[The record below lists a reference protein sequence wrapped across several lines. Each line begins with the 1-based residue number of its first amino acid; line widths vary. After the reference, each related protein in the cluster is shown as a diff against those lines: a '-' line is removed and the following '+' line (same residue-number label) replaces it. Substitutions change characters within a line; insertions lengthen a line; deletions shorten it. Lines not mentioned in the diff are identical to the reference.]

1 MAEEFLGKEIPP
13 VKGLCIRTLDDP
25 RITERI
31 RVLDQ
36 HCLPVKYGDKYY
48 DTYVRGGMHGYNQL
62 AYFHDLL
69 IGCICCRLEPT
80 DDEKTHKLYIMTITV
95 LEPYRRKKIG
105 SLLLRK
111 IMEMALHETRFR
123 VSEVALN
130 VQVGSPALHFYE
142 SFGFTE
148 VELVEDY
155 YTDLEVKKAHL
166 LHKLLPEMA
175 HNGKQQQHQ
184 QKKKKH

>member
-1 MAEEFLGKEIPP
+1 MAEDFLPPELPP
-13 VKGLCIRTLDDP
+13 VKGLCIRTFDDP
-25 RITERI
+25 RIAERI

-36 HCLPVKYGDKYY
+36 HCLPVRYAEKYY
-48 DTYVRGGMHGYNQL
+48 DMYVRGGMHGYNQL

-69 IGCICCRLEPT
+69 IGSINCRLEPT
-80 DDEKTHKLYIMTITV
+80 DEEETHKLYIMTITV
-95 LEPYRRKKIG
+95 LEPYRRMKVG
-105 SLLLRK
+105 SHLLRR
-111 IMEMALHETRFR
+111 IMDMALHEARFR

-148 VELVEDY
+148 VELVKDY
-155 YTDLEVKKAHL
+155 YTDLDVKDAYL
-166 LHKLLPEMA
+166 LHKVVPQTA
-175 HNGKQQQHQ
+175 ANNKQQ